1 MLHVYPSRYAN
12 PMIFSDK
19 ELIYCSLG
27 GYHGKGQEER
37 VVWGEEK
44 RLEIAVGCK
53 ECEEG

>member
-37 VVWGEEK
+37 VLWGEEK
-44 RLEIAVGCK
+44 RLEIAVGCE

>member
-1 MLHVYPSRYAN
+1 
-12 PMIFSDK
+12 MIFSDK
-19 ELIYCSLG
+19 KLHKCSLVG
-27 GYHGKGQEER
+27 CHGQGQEER